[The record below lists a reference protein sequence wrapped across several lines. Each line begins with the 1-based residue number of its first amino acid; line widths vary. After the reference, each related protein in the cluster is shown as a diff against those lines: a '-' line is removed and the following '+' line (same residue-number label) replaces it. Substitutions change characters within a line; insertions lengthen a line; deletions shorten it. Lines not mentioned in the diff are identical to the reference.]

1 MKPLEDYM
9 PKGNAIAYI
18 SMQTGYGRPTIER
31 TMQRLQDEGR
41 ITPNKVAYVVLFSTA
56 DIELIIRVLKGEDK

>member
-31 TMQRLQDEGR
+31 TMQRLQDDGR

-56 DIELIIRVLKGEDK
+56 DIDLIIRVLKGEEK

>member
-56 DIELIIRVLKGEDK
+56 DIDLIIRVLKGEEK